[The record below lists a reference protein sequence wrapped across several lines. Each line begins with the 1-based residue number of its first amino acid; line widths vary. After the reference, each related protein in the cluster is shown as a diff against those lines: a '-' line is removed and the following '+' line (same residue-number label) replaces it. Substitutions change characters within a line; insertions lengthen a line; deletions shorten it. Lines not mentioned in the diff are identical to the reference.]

1 MSMQNSHQLSEVKVM
16 LARGTKGNGI
26 ASIAK
31 TSTSGL
37 VDTYTITYDD
47 GAKETFNV
55 TNGSSIASISKT
67 STVGLVDTYTITLTD
82 GTTGGTFT
90 VTNGQDGEQLV
101 TTDFTILST
110 DWSANAGSDA
120 SDFPYVCEISSAL
133 YSNTYVPAE
142 VLLLGADASDY
153 PSSSELDAIGLVDQY
168 IKFTASGIR
177 LRATAA
183 PSVTLTL
190 VVRG

>member
-1 MSMQNSHQLSEVKVM
+1 M

-26 ASIAK
+26 ASIVK

-55 TNGSSIASISKT
+55 TNGSSIASITKT

-101 TTDFTILST
+101 KFQD
-110 DWSANAGSDA
+110 
-120 SDFPYVCEISSAL
+120 
-133 YSNTYVPAE
+133 
-142 VLLLGADASDY
+142 
-153 PSSSELDAIGLVDQY
+153 
-168 IKFTASGIR
+168 IKQFENFNMQCK
-177 LRATAA
+177 
-183 PSVTLTL
+183 
-190 VVRG
+190 